1 MKKFQSRTFS
11 YAKDPEHAEQNQ
23 DAFQQDAQR
32 GIAVIAD
39 GVSSAIFSAAW
50 ADLLTRKVLETWPN
64 PEDGESFSRWLQ
76 ARRKEWFQ
84 AIDTTNLAW
93 YQRPKLATGAFTTL
107 LWVHLEACD
116 PPEEGEPEWEWVEVL
131 EPGRP
136 CYRMTGYAIGDSCLF
151 HLRPGKKATGSFDG
165 TDLLKV
171 IPVENSED
179 FEESPVVLGS
189 ADLGKDAFLEF
200 HPIQRIVQEGDWVIL
215 ATDAVAQWA
224 LRCYEAGINPHWE
237 GFWELSPQ
245 SFGEEMDQ
253 MRSMGEIRYDDATL
267 ALLRIG
273 EGEDLPL
280 SHEKRRILEEKNAF
294 SEETIEEYP
303 AETYAEEEI
312 REKPTRE
319 VPTPRPE
326 KVVTPVPSPSPHA
339 AAEMPKKSLVERISG
354 EPWDP
359 WIEKSGE
366 VGNRIAEKTQQWQE
380 QGTAMAENVGEK
392 ISDGMNKLGE
402 KTHDMLESAKPKLQN
417 AMKQFW
423 GLFKKEDSVEEN
435 EPEEKTEPKV
445 VRQIDPNR
453 KRFYR
458 PKE

>member
-1 MKKFQSRTFS
+1 MKVFQSRAFS

-23 DAFQQDAQR
+23 DAFQLDADR
-32 GIAVIAD
+32 GMAVIAD

-50 ADLLTRKVLETWPN
+50 ADLLTRKVLEEWPN
-64 PEDGESFSRWLQ
+64 PENGERFAQWLQ
-76 ARRKEWFQ
+76 ARRREWFQ
-84 AIDTTNLAW
+84 GIDTTNLAW
-93 YQRPKLATGAFTTL
+93 FQRPKLATGAFSTL
-107 LWVHLEACD
+107 LWVRLEPCA
-116 PPEEGEPEWEWVEVL
+116 PPEEGEPEWDWVETL
-131 EPGRP
+131 APGRK

-151 HLRPGKKATGSFDG
+151 HLRPGKPATGSFDG

-171 IPVENSED
+171 IPVEKSED

-224 LRCYEAGINPHWE
+224 LRCYEAGVNPNWE
-237 GFWELSPQ
+237 GFWELSMREFAQ
-245 SFGEEMDQ
+245 EMDQ
-253 MRSMGEIRYDDATL
+253 MRSVGEIRYDDATL
-267 ALLRIG
+267 ALLRMGVEVNGAVSREVEQFQEIS
-273 EGEDLPL
+273 P
-280 SHEKRRILEEKNAF
+280 AF
-294 SEETIEEYP
+294 SEEYP
-303 AETYAEEEI
+303 PEIPEMTQEEETWEEAVPKE
-312 REKPTRE
+312 REI
-319 VPTPRPE
+319 RPE
-326 KVVTPVPSPSPHA
+326 PVISPVFPSHTS
-339 AAEMPKKSLVERISG
+339 AEMPKKSLTERLSG
-354 EPWDP
+354 EPWEP

-366 VGNRIAEKTQQWQE
+366 VGNRIAEKAQQWQE

-402 KTHDMLESAKPKLQN
+402 KTHEMLEAAKPKMRN

-423 GLFKKEDSVEEN
+423 GFFKKEEATEEE
-435 EPEEKTEPKV
+435 EPEEKPEPKV

-458 PKE
+458 PKD